1 MNTTKKLA
9 LRSETI
15 RTLTPSDLRVVHG
28 GRTTTGG
35 GGAGRGAGYTGDGN
49 PGLGTGAGTGRT
61 HNK

>member
-9 LRSETI
+9 LRAQTI
-15 RTLTPSDLRVVHG
+15 RTLTPSDLRIVNG

-35 GGAGRGAGYTGDGN
+35 GGAGRGAGFTGH
-49 PGLGTGAGTGRT
+49 PGIGTGAGTGRT